1 MIEPLPEATPV
12 EMSIG
17 AGESGG
23 REPFSGEELRERN
36 LRFIEAVAVAVDV
49 VLQRVQRRE
58 ERRMGRLRRTGLSV
72 SPAKDNPA
80 LGKGVEKRR
89 DRTPVTVAS
98 EMVRAEGIDYDEDDP
113 LRWRGLVCG
122 GFRRCR
128 RLASHRKK
136 DGGGDGEQRTNDTT
150 AKDDD
155 LLRMLPKYDVREI
168 SCSPYYRNS
177 TCLRCP
183 RAASSG

>member
-1 MIEPLPEATPV
+1 
-12 EMSIG
+12 MS
-17 AGESGG
+17 S
-23 REPFSGEELRERN
+23 EELRERDE
-36 LRFIEAVAVAVDV
+36 RFIEAVTVTVDV

-72 SPAKDNPA
+72 GPAKDDPA

-89 DRTPVTVAS
+89 DRPPVTVAS

-113 LRWRGLVCG
+113 LRWRGLGCRRL
-122 GFRRCR
+122 RRCR
-128 RLASHRKK
+128 RLAAHRKK

-155 LLRMLPKYDVREI
+155 DLLRVLPRYDVREL
-168 SCSPYYRNS
+168 SGSPN
-177 TCLRCP
+177 
-183 RAASSG
+183 A